1 MRSLA
6 RLAAFSF
13 ALIALPLAAQIRGVP
28 PSVTSIGGSHSPGI
42 PASVTSIN
50 NTPRCCRTTVSPN
63 QFAFRNQFAFGNQFV
78 FPQHRH
84 IRGRFNGRFV
94 GSGFLGSG
102 FQPLFIEVPV
112 AVPVEEPVE
121 VVDEPEPAAMV
132 DRPVQRVIVRK
143 SDPPPAPS
151 VIEVPAPAQPAKPL
165 PATILVFRDGHQIE
179 VRDYAISG
187 DTFYDLSNGLTKK
200 IWLGDLDVDATIKA
214 NDARGIPFILPRQ
227 TS

>member
-6 RLAAFSF
+6 KSAVFSF
-13 ALIALPLAAQIRGVP
+13 ALIALPLAAQVRGVP

-50 NTPRCCRTTVSPN
+50 NTPRCCRTSVFPN
-63 QFAFRNQFAFGNQFV
+63 QFAFRNQPGFHNRV
-78 FPQHRH
+78 TVQHRNV
-84 IRGRFNGRFV
+84 RRRFV
-94 GSGFLGSG
+94 GAG

-112 AVPVEEPVE
+112 AVPVEEFDDTPMSIAY
-121 VVDEPEPAAMV
+121 P
-132 DRPVQRVIVRK
+132 PVQRVIVRRQEPQPVPK
-143 SDPPPAPS
+143 
-151 VIEVPAPAQPAKPL
+151 VIEVQAPAQPVAPL
-165 PATILVFRDGHQIE
+165 PATVLVFRDGHQVQ

-187 DTFYDLSNGLTKK
+187 DTFYDLSDGLTRK

-214 NDARGIPFILPRQ
+214 NDARGIPFNLPKQ